1 MRVIL
6 KCLDSFNCPCTI
18 RPQYFIETLFM
29 LKKLFNR
36 TLIALFF
43 TTSFM
48 TSFIAN
54 ASEEVNVYSYRQPFL
69 VEPLFNKFTEQ
80 TGIKVNVVFAK
91 KGMAERLAREGKY
104 SPADILLTT
113 DISRLVELREKGLV
127 QAVNSAI
134 LSSAIPKQYQAEDN
148 TWFALT
154 TRVRNIYSAKR
165 LGKLDLNYEDLA
177 DEKYK
182 GRICTRSGKHPYTV
196 ALVASMIS
204 EHGEAYTLDWLKKFK
219 NNLARKPQGS
229 DRGQVQAIH
238 QKLCDISLGNSYYF
252 GKMLKNDEQKVWAEE
267 VYINFPNQNN
277 RGAHINISGVA
288 MAKYA
293 PNAKN
298 AQALMEFLVSKPAQ
312 QLYAETNMEYPV
324 RAGVEVSKLVASWG
338 TYKADTLPLEDIAKN
353 RKVALK
359 LLDQAQFDL

>member
-1 MRVIL
+1 MFKKMLI
-6 KCLDSFNCPCTI
+6 
-18 RPQYFIETLFM
+18 TLF
-29 LKKLFNR
+29 FV
-36 TLIALFF
+36 FF
-43 TTSFM
+43 SM
-48 TSFIAN
+48 TGFIAN

-69 VEPLFNKFTEQ
+69 VEPLFDKFTEK

-113 DISRLVELREKGLV
+113 DISRLIELRDKGLV
-127 QAVNSAI
+127 QAVNSSI
-134 LSSAIPKQYQAEDN
+134 LTSAIPKQYQAEDN

-154 TRVRNIYSAKR
+154 IRVRNIYSSKR
-165 LGKLDLNYEDLA
+165 LGKIDINYEDLA

-238 QKLCDISLGNSYYF
+238 QNLCDISLGNSYYF
-252 GKMLKNDEQKVWAEE
+252 GKMLKDDKQKVWAEG
-267 VYINFPNQNN
+267 VYINFPNQKN
-277 RGAHINISGVA
+277 RGAHINISGIA

-312 QLYAETNMEYPV
+312 QLYAEMNMEYPV
-324 RAGVEVSKLVASWG
+324 RTDVAVSELVASWG
-338 TYKADTLPLEDIAKN
+338 SYKADSLPLEEIAKN